1 VAKFARTMIILECMV
16 PEEWAST
23 DGKQIVI
30 AEMEKLFRTN
40 GSAIGPA
47 NTMLHAIFI
56 RTESGDLLLP
66 AIEKMRKEYPL
77 EPERPADACDNQGL
91 CPECKAETERPEDT
105 VRRYAQQ
112 LYHLQQWLMD
122 NDPKRGDY
130 TEAEVVPRVIELLE
144 CQSRQMIKRVT
155 GYGAAMARGE
165 YGRAAKLFAEICKS
179 EGEVGDGEG
188 SKA

>member
-30 AEMEKLFRTN
+30 AEMEKLFRTK
-40 GSAIGPA
+40 GSAIGPG

-77 EPERPADACDNQGL
+77 EPEAQ
-91 CPECKAETERPEDT
+91 TERPEDT

-188 SKA
+188 PKA